1 MAKEKWDVYTRDF
14 TKTKK
19 KVCRGDK
26 LKDDEYHMVVNAWI
40 ENDKNQFLITQRV
53 ATKPHGLMW
62 ECTGGS
68 ALAGESDIDA
78 CVREI
83 KEELGI
89 DIDKT
94 SAKFLGMT
102 TRYYK
107 NCPDILRVY
116 IFRDNTPLKNVT
128 IQQEEVAAAQWASK
142 KTILK
147 LIEEKKF
154 EANAFVK
161 DALDC
166 KAK

>member
-1 MAKEKWDVYTRDF
+1 MNKEKWDIYNKDF

-19 KVCRGDK
+19 KVFRGDK
-26 LKDDEYHMVVNAWI
+26 LGDDEYHMVINAWI
-40 ENDKNQFLITQRV
+40 VNDKNQFLITQRV

-83 KEELGI
+83 KEELNI
-89 DIDKT
+89 DIDVT
-94 SAKFLGMT
+94 TAKFLGMT

-116 IFRDNTPLKNVT
+116 IFKDNTPLKNVA
-128 IQQEEVAAAQWASK
+128 IQQEEVAAAQWATK
-142 KTILK
+142 KTILR
-147 LIEEKKF
+147 LIEEGKF
-154 EANAFVK
+154 EANAFIM
-161 DALDC
+161 DALNFRT
-166 KAK
+166 K